1 MNPPPVQLGT
11 TEPDLLSARSADNG
25 RRSERRP
32 DMSKTLPPQPN
43 MEFLRKEAKDLLDA
57 RRRGD
62 RSVIPVMR
70 NLRRLRGSSD
80 ATLMEPS
87 AVFSLQD
94 AQLCLAIEYGF
105 ESWAALKARVEGSP
119 PPPEAPR
126 FHDVEELADL
136 PDRTLQ
142 MMMRDLDNADLSRIV
157 ASGSPRLRERLLEN
171 VTDRHRARLETA
183 LSDSDPAK
191 TQESRDHALWVANTL
206 LEMGEISREARE
218 DLTRSG
224 RERREA
230 QNRAARDRFVERVG
244 AKPSSQRTNA
254 ELVSVLRALAEISRR
269 DGLLS
274 LDGITA
280 EFLDEELLKRG
291 AEMMLD
297 GEDVEWVRR
306 KLELKRSALLEEFR
320 RRTDVI
326 VEGIMRIS
334 CGDNPEVVEDA
345 CRKFA

>member
-1 MNPPPVQLGT
+1 
-11 TEPDLLSARSADNG
+11 
-25 RRSERRP
+25 
-32 DMSKTLPPQPN
+32 
-43 MEFLRKEAKDLLDA
+43 MEFLRKEAKDLMDA

-62 RSVIPVMR
+62 RSVLPIMR
-70 NLRRLRGSSD
+70 HLRRFHSSSD
-80 ATLMEPS
+80 DTLMDQTTT
-87 AVFSLQD
+87 FGLQD
-94 AQLCLAIEYGF
+94 AQLALSIEYGF
-105 ESWAALKARVEGSP
+105 KSWAEMKARVEGTP
-119 PPPEAPR
+119 PPPEGPR

-136 PDRTLQ
+136 PDRTIQ
-142 MMMRDLDNADLSRIV
+142 MMMRDLDNEDLSRIV

-171 VTDRHRARLETA
+171 VTGRHRTRLETA
-183 LSDSDPAK
+183 LPDSDPAK
-191 TQESRDHALWVANTL
+191 TRESRDQALWVANTL

-254 ELVSVLRALAEISRR
+254 DLVALFRTLAEISRR

-297 GEDVEWVRR
+297 GEDVEWVRQ

-326 VEGIMRIS
+326 LEGIMRIS
-334 CGDNPEVVEDA
+334 CGDNPEVVEDT
-345 CRKFA
+345 CRKLA